1 MFCYLVEDFGKRMF
15 FSPLFSYP
23 ICGWVNGAGGM
34 LRASQEADP
43 WILGKSRT
51 CLRCGGGEA
60 AGDTVDHLRGFSVLI
75 TWHCAGNCS
84 RQKCPELLFP
94 EESPLRRGH
103 GAALQHLHVPVGRV
117 AHSEVEMSCSSLTF
131 SSAQWGSSGCHRN
144 SYRAKT
150 VAAWL

>member
-1 MFCYLVEDFGKRMF
+1 MF

-23 ICGWVNGAGGM
+23 ICIWVNGAGGM
-34 LRASQEADP
+34 LRAPQEADP

-51 CLRCGGGEA
+51 CLHCGGGEA
-60 AGDTVDHLRGFSVLI
+60 AGDTVDHLRGFSVFV
-75 TWHCAGNCS
+75 TWHCAGNRY
-84 RQKCPELLFP
+84 RQMCPELLFP

-103 GAALQHLHVPVGRV
+103 GRRSSLQDLHVPVGWV

-131 SSAQWGSSGCHRN
+131 SSAQRGSSGCHGN

-150 VAAWL
+150 VAA